1 MVKVNITVEGAKEA
15 ERELMGFAMNITGTV
30 GKVLQNGGQIA
41 QKEAK
46 RVAPVD
52 TWFMHDN
59 IESYIISPLDV
70 AIHSRAPYSGWVNDG
85 TRYQDAQPFF
95 DYGIQKGLQYLDDV
109 MIDVVWGN
117 IK

>member
-1 MVKVNITVEGAKEA
+1 MVKVTIDVIGANEA
-15 ERELMGFAMNITGTV
+15 QRELTGFAMDITGTV
-30 GKVLQNGGQIA
+30 AKVLQNGGQIA

-46 RVAPVD
+46 RVSPVD

-59 IESYIISPLDV
+59 IESYIIDPLEV
-70 AIHSRAPYSGWVNDG
+70 AVHSRAPYSGYVNDG

-95 DYGIQKGLQYLDDV
+95 DYGIQMGLKYLDDK

-117 IK
+117 IV